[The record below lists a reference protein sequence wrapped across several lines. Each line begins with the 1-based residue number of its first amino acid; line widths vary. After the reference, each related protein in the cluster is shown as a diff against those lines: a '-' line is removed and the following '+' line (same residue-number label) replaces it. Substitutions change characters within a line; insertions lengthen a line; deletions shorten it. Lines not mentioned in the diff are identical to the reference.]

1 MPTEVQT
8 PPSSEGRQAVTD
20 SAAPAAP
27 DERQWQTVARIRAQ
41 TSGWVLMWSARKG
54 EFQARPLFRA
64 PKDTVATGRTPE
76 ELAAKMLEIETR
88 AGRTTPAA
96 EADDTQPAAPGC
108 EDKPCRS

>member
-1 MPTEVQT
+1 MPDKARAR
-8 PPSSEGRQAVTD
+8 PGSEGRATVAD
-20 SAAPAAP
+20 STAPKAP

-64 PKDTVATGRTPE
+64 PKGTVAAGRTPE
-76 ELAAKMLEIETR
+76 ELAARMLEIEVR

-96 EADDTQPAAPGC
+96 VADGAQPSAC
-108 EDKPCRS
+108 DVEDNPCRP